1 MQVSINVNVT
11 PPRWLHTKTRR
22 KAVALALAA
31 ALAIPGLALAAHSF
45 SDVPDSNAFH
55 TNISRV
61 YGARIT
67 NGCTATT
74 YCPAA
79 NVTREQMAAFLARS
93 GGRVASTTI
102 TNAIVPVAY
111 GTIGT
116 LAIKAG
122 DVTGGTAYVKVD
134 FAFRT
139 VAFNLACPCDGVVYI
154 HDANGLALAWT
165 FWSLPSHAD
174 SLARDSSAVSVV
186 VSVPTGVT
194 TTFTIHAKRDTGTST
209 NIAINGTATA
219 TYFPVGGA
227 GENAPAP

>member
-1 MQVSINVNVT
+1 MQVSIHVNIT
-11 PPRWLHTKTRR
+11 LPRWLQTKTRR
-22 KAVALALAA
+22 KAAALALTA
-31 ALAIPGLALAAHSF
+31 ALVIPGLALASHSF

-67 NGCTATT
+67 TGCSATE
-74 YCPAA
+74 YCPSA

-102 TNAIVPVAY
+102 SNAIVPATY
-111 GTIGT
+111 GPIGT

-134 FAFRT
+134 VAFRAYA
-139 VAFNLACPCDGVVYI
+139 VDVGCPCDGSVYI
-154 HDANGLALAWT
+154 SDANGPIQFAT
-165 FWSLPSHAD
+165 YSLGVLSSGQTH
-174 SLARDSSAVSVV
+174 DSSAVSVV

-194 TTFTIHAKRDTGTST
+194 KTFTINAQRRTGTATTIYTS
-209 NIAINGTATA
+209 GTATA
-219 TYFPVGGA
+219 TTFPFGATGG
-227 GENAPAP
+227 NAP